1 MRVTDILKRASK
13 AFAKYDRL
21 KAEMAIL
28 ERELTSMCREYDM
41 ASGCRGTR
49 VESLRQR
56 AGERMGRKVA

>member
-1 MRVTDILKRASK
+1 MNDILKRASK

-21 KAEMAIL
+21 RADIRAL
-28 ERELTSMCREYDM
+28 EHELTMLAREYDM

-56 AGERMGRKVA
+56 ADERMGRKVA

>member
-1 MRVTDILKRASK
+1 MNDILKRASK
-13 AFAKYDRL
+13 AFTKYDRL

-28 ERELTSMCREYDM
+28 ERELTSLCREYDM

>member
-1 MRVTDILKRASK
+1 MSDILKRASK

-21 KAEMAIL
+21 RGELRAL
-28 ERELTSMCREYDM
+28 EHELTMLAREYDM

-56 AGERMGRKVA
+56 ADERMGRKVA

>member
-1 MRVTDILKRASK
+1 MNDILKRASK

-21 KAEMAIL
+21 RAELRAL
-28 ERELTSMCREYDM
+28 EHDLTMLAREYDL

-56 AGERMGRKVA
+56 ANERRAA

>member
-1 MRVTDILKRASK
+1 MTDILKRASK

-21 KAEMAIL
+21 KVEIRAL
-28 ERELTSMCREYDM
+28 EHELTMLSREYDM

-56 AGERMGRKVA
+56 AAERMGRKVA

>member
-1 MRVTDILKRASK
+1 LKRASK

-21 KAEMAIL
+21 KVEMRAL
-28 ERELTSMCREYDM
+28 EHELTMLSREYDM

-56 AGERMGRKVA
+56 AAERMGTKAA